1 MDITWSA
8 ILKVMI
14 AGLATYVLL
23 PAALILRDM
32 LLWKII
38 NVFIL
43 SDKLRKKIREYA
55 YSADVYNQKYS
66 GKHDFGENEIESGL
80 SFMAE
85 SQKAQ
90 DHIQDLR
97 LYINRKSRLLGWLL
111 IHYKQEFNNPIQE
124 WKEQAKAE
132 VERQKKLANKTL

>member
-32 LLWKII
+32 LLWKLI
-38 NVFIL
+38 NTLIL
-43 SDKLRKKIREYA
+43 NDGLRKKIRDYALKADEYN
-55 YSADVYNQKYS
+55 VKYS
-66 GKHDFGENEIESGL
+66 GEHKFEGDEFENGLDFL
-80 SFMAE
+80 SA

-90 DHIQDLR
+90 NEIQDLR
-97 LYINRKSRLLGWLL
+97 LYINRKSRFLNWLL
-111 IHYKQEFNNPIQE
+111 VHYKQEFDNPIQE
-124 WKEQAKAE
+124 WKKQAKE
-132 VERQKKLANKTL
+132 EIDRRKKSANKTL